1 MTKVAE
7 PTPTQPSSSGASPAG
22 VTPGGAP
29 RPRREPPFVVT
40 FYRSAI
46 AKKWLMAI
54 SGIALLG
61 FVLAHM
67 VGNLKL
73 FLGESHLND
82 YAEWLRDFGEPAFP
96 RTFLLWSLRIGLI
109 AAFWTI
115 ERVATAL
122 SVN

>member
-73 FLGESHLND
+73 FLGNTLLTFTQDSMIS
-82 YAEWLRDFGEPAFP
+82 AAGGVGM
-96 RTFLLWSLRIGLI
+96 RTFGM
-109 AAFWTI
+109 AAVDNF
-115 ERVATAL
+115 L
-122 SVN
+122 SNTLP